1 MTLAKD
7 LFAALGMV
15 VFFAWLFFAASV
27 LDHAHEVE
35 SGTRVCG
42 FNAGDCG

>member
-7 LFAALGMV
+7 LFAGLWMI
-15 VFFAWLFFAASV
+15 VFFAWLIFGASV

-35 SGTRVCG
+35 SGIKVTA
-42 FNAGDCG
+42 ND